1 MVAELDQETLMEV
14 LVHQVKEMMVEMESL
29 EELPEVEAAVEKVL
43 SELMLTTQLVEPVE
57 LEQQIQ
63 LQVHLLIML
72 VVAEVVMKHQVQL
85 KELEELAEEELE
97 FVLEQLTMV
106 LLI

>member
-1 MVAELDQETLMEV
+1 
-14 LVHQVKEMMVEMESL
+14 MMVEMESL

-43 SELMLTTQLVEPVE
+43 SELMLTTQLVELVE